1 MRTHIPYKKWCP
13 FCVKGKRVAEPHRV
27 EKEKE
32 KEEKKG
38 TTIGIDY
45 MWQKGETHREKKEG
59 KIINEGGSMPTIVMS
74 FAGEESDKWVAAFV
88 VPAKGPEDYAI
99 DAVGKEIEQSGLT
112 KMNIKSDQEPA
123 LVDLIRAVK
132 RERGESIEVMKPEH
146 SPVGESQ
153 SNGRV
158 ERTIRTV
165 QAQVRT
171 LKLMVESKY
180 KTVVDQESA
189 ILPWLVK
196 YAATLI
202 NIASV
207 GKDGRTP
214 FERRSGRKWKKALP
228 TFGECIWWM
237 RPE

>member
-1 MRTHIPYKKWCP
+1 
-13 FCVKGKRVAEPHRV
+13 
-27 EKEKE
+27 
-32 KEEKKG
+32 
-38 TTIGIDY
+38 
-45 MWQKGETHREKKEG
+45 
-59 KIINEGGSMPTIVMS
+59 MPTVVMDFS
-74 FAGEESDKWVAAFV
+74 GEDSDKWVSAFV

-99 DAVGKEIEQSGLT
+99 DAVGKEIEKSGLT
-112 KMNIKSDQEPA
+112 KMSIKSDQEPA

-132 RERGESIEVMKPEH
+132 RERGENIEVIKPEH

-153 SNGRV
+153 SNGKV
-158 ERTIRTV
+158 ERTIRTI

-180 KTVVDQESA
+180 GASVKQESVL
-189 ILPWLVK
+189 LPWLVK

-207 GKDGRTP
+207 GKDSKTAY
-214 FERRSGRKWKKALP
+214 ERRHGRKWKKALP

-237 RPE
+237 RPESAGEKKLETRWENGNYMRVRP